1 MGAVGPTGEMGAV
14 GPTGEM
20 GAVGPTG
27 EMGPQGLQGDTGPTG
42 TFESIASSDV
52 TFNNRLFV
60 GGDVSLNNRLF
71 VGSDASFNG
80 ALSVSGNL
88 AIGSPIVSLYN
99 PQSLSLSNNAQILT
113 NNANQVGSSFTSDLS
128 YVIVPQGVW
137 LVQMQLGYN
146 VGIYQ
151 SYLTDISIGDPII
164 GYDDISMV
172 CVGFNLPAPTPRI
185 TNTIPSLPVTDGTN
199 YQYNSG
205 VNQDRI
211 VRSLTFVASTTNI
224 NYNTIGGVQNVNENS
239 TNVATFLF
247 GNSPNLL
254 ENVAPGWIV
263 NGTNVQNGIVTQVV
277 NVSNTD
283 NNSST
288 ITISPTQSFVSGD
301 SYYFTS
307 ASTLS
312 CNININGVY
321 GYSGNT
327 TLINNISSDNTI
339 GSVFYNNINW
349 TVTRMA

>member
-1 MGAVGPTGEMGAV
+1 
-14 GPTGEM
+14 
-20 GAVGPTG
+20 
-27 EMGPQGLQGDTGPTG
+27 
-42 TFESIASSDV
+42 
-52 TFNNRLFV
+52 
-60 GGDVSLNNRLF
+60 VST
-71 VGSDASFNG
+71 
-80 ALSVSGNL
+80 
-88 AIGSPIVSLYN
+88 N
-99 PQSLSLSNNAQILT
+99 PQILT
-113 NNANQVGSSFTSDLS
+113 NNPNQVGSSFTSDLS

-146 VGIYQ
+146 VGVYQ
-151 SYLTDISIGDPII
+151 SYLDANVISDPII

-224 NYNTIGGVQNVNENS
+224 NNTTINGLQNVNEDS

-254 ENVAPGWIV
+254 ENVAPGWII
-263 NGTNVQNGIVTQVV
+263 NGTNVQNGIVTSVV
-277 NVSNTD
+277 NVSNTE
-283 NNSST
+283 NNSSI
-288 ITISPTQSFVSGD
+288 ITISPSPSQTFVFGEFYS
-301 SYYFTS
+301 FTS

-312 CNININGVY
+312 CNINVNGVY
-321 GYSGNT
+321 GYTGNT
-327 TLINNISSDNTI
+327 TLINVSSNNTV